1 RAMPG
6 SNPGM
11 SALMSLFDLR
21 YPIFQAPT
29 ATVAGADVTI
39 AVSRA
44 GALGAIGLTW
54 GPPDMARGMIMKI
67 KAATN
72 RPFAVNYVLN
82 FDPASFPAVLDAGA
96 PIIQFSWGIPS
107 KQLVS
112 TVRTRGARL
121 GVQVT
126 SAGSARQAL
135 D

>member
-1 RAMPG
+1 MNRTRREFIAQSTAVATVLAAVGTRQAQAQDPQRAMPG

-82 FDPASFPAVLDAGA
+82 FDPASLPAVLDAGA
-96 PIIQFSWGIPS
+96 PIIQFS
-107 KQLVS
+107 
-112 TVRTRGARL
+112 
-121 GVQVT
+121 
-126 SAGSARQAL
+126 
-135 D
+135 